1 MGTIN
6 FKQGQGENKNKMRL
20 NVAMTEKKGEE
31 KNAIKRD
38 IMAELRADLQ

>member
-20 NVAMTEKKGEE
+20 NVAVRDKKGE
-31 KNAIKRD
+31 KR
-38 IMAELRADLQ
+38 MRLNVT